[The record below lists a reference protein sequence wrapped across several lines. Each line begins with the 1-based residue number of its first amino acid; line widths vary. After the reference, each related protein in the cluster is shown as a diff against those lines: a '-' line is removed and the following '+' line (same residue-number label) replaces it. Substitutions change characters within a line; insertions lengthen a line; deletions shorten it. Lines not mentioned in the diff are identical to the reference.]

1 MERRATVSMPK
12 SDYDLASEEPIG
24 LVGYAQDCTILDRQ
38 SWGFCAIVAQIPGIT
53 PSDCG
58 NFYGGAYE
66 LLHPGWISLRSVQ
79 KFPGG
84 V

>member
-1 MERRATVSMPK
+1 MPK

-24 LVGYAQDCTILDRQ
+24 LVGYTQDCTILDRQ

-53 PSDCG
+53 PSDWSD
-58 NFYGGAYE
+58 FYGGAYE
-66 LLHPGWISLRSVQ
+66 LLHPGRISWTLCAKVT
-79 KFPGG
+79 GG